1 AQVRRFR
8 AVTRNLHSVELQ
20 NRAMSRAS
28 TRIRFIE
35 PQLPTLVDQPP
46 EGADWIHE
54 IKHDGYRTML
64 VLERGKACAYTRNG
78 HDWSDRYSG
87 IIRAAVKHPC
97 RAAILDGL
105 RNHLLVERR
114 AKLQTLLRC
123 DPESPIQFSEEFIGD
138 ASAFFGA
145 CAAHELERIVS
156 KLATSRY
163 RSGRS
168 KTWLKTKCFTE
179 SEFFLLGIDH
189 LAGTVAAAGDGEEN
203 EAITAVL
210 RRISYGP
217 AICLWLAADEADSA
231 AKVRPP
237 SKKHDSRAVLI
248 TGGAMTSAL
257 LETHRQS
264 KKGE

>member
-1 AQVRRFR
+1 
-8 AVTRNLHSVELQ
+8 
-20 NRAMSRAS
+20 
-28 TRIRFIE
+28 
-35 PQLPTLVDQPP
+35 
-46 EGADWIHE
+46 
-54 IKHDGYRTML
+54 ML

-105 RNHLLVERR
+105 RDHLLVERR

-189 LAGTVAAAGDGEEN
+189 LAGTVAAACDREGN

-217 AICLWLAADEADSA
+217 PFACGS
-231 AKVRPP
+231 PP
-237 SKKHDSRAVLI
+237 
-248 TGGAMTSAL
+248 T
-257 LETHRQS
+257 RQTPRQ
-264 KKGE
+264 K